1 MTALVITTQF
11 DSGAIEVVRLDD
23 PNDIGLN
30 IRRGVADDP
39 KTVATNHSPTPR

>member
-30 IRRGVADDP
+30 IRLLIGVMDG
-39 KTVATNHSPTPR
+39 